1 MEDPSVSEVA
11 PLSDIHPSIEKEHNI
26 MTPEELDLLRE
37 TYSFPQG
44 VQIRLPEENET
55 ILSTRPGEVAF
66 YEAAFSAGLHFP
78 IHPTVRLILMFYNI
92 CPAHLV
98 PTPGE
103 VSPVP
108 LRCGECVNIQ

>member
-1 MEDPSVSEVA
+1 MEDPSVPEVA
-11 PLSDIHPSIEKEHNI
+11 PLGDIHPSVEKEHNI

-66 YEAAFSAGLHFP
+66 YEAAFSAGLRFP

-92 CPAHLV
+92 CLAQFV
-98 PTPGE
+98 PNAG
-103 VSPVP
+103 
-108 LRCGECVNIQ
+108 